1 MFLFDLFKLFKPKKR
16 KAKVRKGI
24 SGISKRAKSPKIEA
38 LRKQAKKILPARLEE
53 LARKHGFK
61 YGKVAIR
68 NAKTRWGSCSYR
80 NNINLN
86 LHLARLE
93 PELVDYVIM
102 HELCHTIEKN
112 HSARFWALLHKHLP
126 NATELRKRLK
136 TVKLVIK

>member
-1 MFLFDLFKLFKPKKR
+1 MFLFDLFKLFGPKKKR
-16 KAKVRKGI
+16 AKVRKTAAV
-24 SGISKRAKSPKIEA
+24 KRRKSPKIEA
-38 LRKQAKKILPARLEE
+38 LRKEAKKILPVRLEE
-53 LARKHGFK
+53 LAKKHGFK

-86 LHLARLE
+86 LHLARLDDD
-93 PELVDYVIM
+93 LIDYVIL

-136 TVKLVIK
+136 ATRL